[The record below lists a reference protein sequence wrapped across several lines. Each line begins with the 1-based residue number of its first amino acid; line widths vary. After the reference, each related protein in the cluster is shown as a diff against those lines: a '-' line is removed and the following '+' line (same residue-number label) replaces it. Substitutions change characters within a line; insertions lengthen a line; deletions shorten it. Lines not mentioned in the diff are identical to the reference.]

1 MSNTELENVEIY
13 KNRKTGSL
21 YLKVEEIDKEKA
33 RFLNLTDKR
42 IYTIAYDDLELW
54 VTGEALWVT
63 KETSAYLKRNDTNPR
78 RYYEPELDLDGTA
91 DEIFIQARNGYIK
104 SSEVL
109 GRIQEILT
117 AENKME
123 KAQYVGI
130 LKEIAEEDG
139 TESYSLGTMKKDCL
153 DGMYELIGNAPI
165 NDDGTLLL
173 SVYNDRNTIIV
184 SLIEENND
192 SISHGV
198 GSLSKE
204 EFLHMTPKEFD
215 GFVGQVYG
223 LNMVKTEKERSVKC
237 KEEIER

>member
-1 MSNTELENVEIY
+1 MSNT
-13 KNRKTGSL
+13 
-21 YLKVEEIDKEKA
+21 D
-33 RFLNLTDKR
+33 
-42 IYTIAYDDLELW
+42 
-54 VTGEALWVT
+54 
-63 KETSAYLKRNDTNPR
+63 LKRNDTNPR

-123 KAQYVGI
+123 EAQYVGI

-173 SVYNDRNTIIV
+173 SVCFEEAGYYNVIV

-204 EFLHMTPKEFD
+204 EFLRMTPKEFD

>member
-1 MSNTELENVEIY
+1 MSNT
-13 KNRKTGSL
+13 
-21 YLKVEEIDKEKA
+21 D
-33 RFLNLTDKR
+33 
-42 IYTIAYDDLELW
+42 
-54 VTGEALWVT
+54 
-63 KETSAYLKRNDTNPR
+63 LKRNDTNPR

-123 KAQYVGI
+123 KVQYVGI

-153 DGMYELIGNAPI
+153 DGMYELIGDAPI

-173 SVYNDRNTIIV
+173 SVYNDLDALIGLLPRNTIIV

-204 EFLHMTPKEFD
+204 EFLRMTPKEFD

>member
-1 MSNTELENVEIY
+1 MGVDIMSNT
-13 KNRKTGSL
+13 
-21 YLKVEEIDKEKA
+21 D
-33 RFLNLTDKR
+33 
-42 IYTIAYDDLELW
+42 
-54 VTGEALWVT
+54 
-63 KETSAYLKRNDTNPR
+63 LKRNDTNPR

-123 KAQYVGI
+123 KVQYVGI

-204 EFLHMTPKEFD
+204 EFLRMTPKEFD

>member
-1 MSNTELENVEIY
+1 M
-13 KNRKTGSL
+13 
-21 YLKVEEIDKEKA
+21 EEIDKEKA

-123 KAQYVGI
+123 KVQYVGI

-204 EFLHMTPKEFD
+204 EFLRMTPKEFD

>member
-1 MSNTELENVEIY
+1 MGVDIMSNT
-13 KNRKTGSL
+13 
-21 YLKVEEIDKEKA
+21 D
-33 RFLNLTDKR
+33 
-42 IYTIAYDDLELW
+42 
-54 VTGEALWVT
+54 
-63 KETSAYLKRNDTNPR
+63 LKRNDTNPR

-123 KAQYVGI
+123 KVQYVGI

-153 DGMYELIGNAPI
+153 DGMYELIGDAPI

-173 SVYNDRNTIIV
+173 SVYNDLDALIGLLPRNTIIV

-204 EFLHMTPKEFD
+204 EFLRMTPKEFD

>member
-1 MSNTELENVEIY
+1 M
-13 KNRKTGSL
+13 
-21 YLKVEEIDKEKA
+21 EEIDKEKA

-123 KAQYVGI
+123 KVQYVGI

-204 EFLHMTPKEFD
+204 EFLRMTPKEFD

-223 LNMVKTEKERSVKC
+223 RWTVRLNMVKTEKERSVKC